1 MSKSPSF
8 QSKALCDAMA
18 GLLKEK
24 RLKAGLSMTDVA
36 ESSGLA
42 RQMVGFVEKGARVPS
57 LDTLAKL
64 AIALKMNPSELLE
77 EAEARCKFGC

>member
-1 MSKSPSF
+1 
-8 QSKALCDAMA
+8 MA
-18 GLLKEK
+18 EILREK

-36 ESSGLA
+36 AGSGLA

-64 AIALKMNPSELLE
+64 AIALKIKPSELLE
-77 EAEARCKFGC
+77 EAETRCQFGG